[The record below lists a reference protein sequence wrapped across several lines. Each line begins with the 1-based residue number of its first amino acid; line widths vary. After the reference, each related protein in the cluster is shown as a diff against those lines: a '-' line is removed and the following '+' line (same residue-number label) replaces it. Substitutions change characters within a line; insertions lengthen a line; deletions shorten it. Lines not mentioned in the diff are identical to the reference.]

1 MTNLRNAQNNNDSYW
16 KYLEENSKVVST
28 WPDWLKGD
36 RPNTADQKQQEPEE
50 PGEQE
55 LAS

>member
-1 MTNLRNAQNNNDSYW
+1 MTKPRNAQNNESYW

-36 RPNTADQKQQEPEE
+36 RPAAPRLNQEEPES
-50 PGEQE
+50 PGEE
-55 LAS
+55 KLAS

>member
-1 MTNLRNAQNNNDSYW
+1 MTKPTDQKTNDSYW
-16 KYLEENSKVVST
+16 KYLDENSKVVST

-36 RPNTADQKQQEPEE
+36 RSVATDQKPTEHPEKTD
-50 PGEQE
+50 QDA